1 LVVSERL
8 TRERFELGESPRLAS
23 NPSTS
28 GHWWLLGDGVI
39 GSLGPGSGGRQAWE
53 CYLHGRLLVI
63 RHSLRE
69 AKSFFEDRWGAVSWQ
84 RIDLPKR
91 KVNPA
96 FEGVTG
102 SDRPTRVWVADGLPE
117 D

>member
-8 TRERFELGESPRLAS
+8 TRERFESGESPSLAS
-23 NPSTS
+23 NPSTT
-28 GHWWLLGDGVI
+28 GHSWLLGDAVI
-39 GSLGPGSGGRQAWE
+39 GSPGPGSGGRQAWE

-63 RHSLRE
+63 RHSLAD
-69 AKSFFEDRWGAVSWQ
+69 AKRFFEDRYGEVSWQ

-96 FEGVTG
+96 FEGVTR

>member
-1 LVVSERL
+1 
-8 TRERFELGESPRLAS
+8 
-23 NPSTS
+23 
-28 GHWWLLGDGVI
+28 
-39 GSLGPGSGGRQAWE
+39 
-53 CYLHGRLLVI
+53 
-63 RHSLRE
+63 
-69 AKSFFEDRWGAVSWQ
+69 VSWQ

>member
-1 LVVSERL
+1 LVVSEKL
-8 TRERFELGESPRLAS
+8 TRERFESGELPRLAS

-63 RHSLRE
+63 RHSLAD
-69 AKSFFEDRWGAVSWQ
+69 AKAFFEGRYGAVLWQ
-84 RIDLPKR
+84 QIDLPRPQVEPPFKSASR
-91 KVNPA
+91 
-96 FEGVTG
+96 FE
-102 SDRPTRVWVADGLPE
+102 RPTRVWVTDDLPN